1 MANFVLS
8 RARRLFS
15 YTDLQGSNGSTME
28 TSSINIENGTSANNS
43 SLPLKK
49 KRKCVIIS
57 TCVFG
62 LLVIIVIALGSRHR
76 SRVTTALRNL
86 PAAFSSAS
94 SSSETITMDE
104 RRVSLFDTSRGRFYP
119 TKWNGTWINGL
130 EFLYSGS
137 DGSLNIFNVKAQN
150 ETQIMSAAKMEHFA
164 PFETQLSADKNY
176 LLIKRSMHR
185 VFRRS
190 SYGNYAILS
199 LHNFVLTP
207 LEPSNRSNSQ
217 ADFMIRYVSWGPQGN
232 ALVYVDFDNDI
243 YYRKSVLSQDEQIT
257 SNGEAFVNYNGIP
270 DWVFEEEVFEDNK
283 ALWWSPDGTKLFW
296 FL

>member
-1 MANFVLS
+1 MRS
-8 RARRLFS
+8 DGRRLG
-15 YTDLQGSNGSTME
+15 Y
-28 TSSINIENGTSANNS
+28 
-43 SLPLKK
+43 
-49 KRKCVIIS
+49 
-57 TCVFG
+57 
-62 LLVIIVIALGSRHR
+62 
-76 SRVTTALRNL
+76 
-86 PAAFSSAS
+86 
-94 SSSETITMDE
+94 
-104 RRVSLFDTSRGRFYP
+104 FDTGCMQTLGFYP

-232 ALVYVDFDNDI
+232 ALVYVDFDNNVSFDFQTRSSI
-243 YYRKSVLSQDEQIT
+243 YGIHLSLETDKFETDE
-257 SNGEAFVNYNGIP
+257 
-270 DWVFEEEVFEDNK
+270 K
-283 ALWWSPDGTKLFW
+283 
-296 FL
+296 